1 MTAPLLSGARFIGQR
16 LPRKEDLRLLTGRGT
31 FVDDVAVPGMLHAAF
46 LRSPIAR
53 GRILSIDTTA
63 ARALP
68 GVRAVYTSDDFA
80 PLGIELM
87 SGYPVEQMQRTKIPP
102 MAEGQV
108 HYVGDPVAIVVAES
122 RAIAEDAAG
131 LIQVDYAEEQP
142 VVTLADARTGAPVFP
157 GAENN
162 VAAVMAL
169 PEDPDIAKAFASAR
183 HVVETT
189 IRHQRVA
196 HAPMEPR
203 GVVVVPQGAGELTV
217 HIGCQ
222 SPKSTARTLAATFGM
237 GERRIRV
244 FSKDVGGA
252 FGLKSRPWREEVA
265 TIAAGLLL
273 DRPVKWFEDRLENMT
288 SANQAREQECTL
300 RAAFDADGKLLA
312 SNIEYALNNGA
323 YPHFAD
329 ANAAGMMFV
338 WGAYKQPR
346 FHFHATGF
354 HTNTIG
360 LAAYRGPWAVE
371 SLARETLIDVAAR
384 QMGMD
389 PIQLRRKNLVTAA
402 DQPHT
407 TNIGMVLTD
416 VTPAE
421 CLEQLLTVVDVPA
434 FRKEQAEARA
444 AGRYLGL
451 GIASY
456 IEPTAAGSFAPMA
469 TEVAEVRIE
478 PDGRVTA
485 LLGTHSQGQGT
496 ETTMAQIIADR
507 LGVRFEDI
515 SVFEDDSA
523 SGGYGAGAGGSRQGV
538 IGGGATVGAAE
549 RLRDKVKQLAAHL
562 LNASE
567 EAVRVE
573 DGMVH
578 VEGAPEM
585 TRSLGEI
592 AAVAY
597 GEPHRLPEGMDPG
610 LYAQFRYSPPP
621 ITFASASHACVVE
634 VDVGTGFVKILRW
647 VCSEDCG
654 VVINPGVVE
663 GQIAGGLAQAIGMV
677 LLEEM
682 HIDERGTPTSVT
694 FKDYLMP
701 AISDVPD
708 FEYTHIVTPS
718 ASKGGF
724 RGVGEGGAIIGPP
737 TLINAI
743 HDALAPFGVT
753 CLDLPLSP
761 SKLLAAIEAAEH
773 GSSVGLA

>member
-1 MTAPLLSGARFIGQR
+1 
-16 LPRKEDLRLLTGRGT
+16 
-31 FVDDVAVPGMLHAAF
+31 
-46 LRSPIAR
+46 
-53 GRILSIDTTA
+53 
-63 ARALP
+63 
-68 GVRAVYTSDDFA
+68 
-80 PLGIELM
+80 M
-87 SGYPVEQMQRTKIPP
+87 SGYPVEQMQRTKVPP
-102 MAEGQV
+102 MAEGFV
-108 HYVGDPVAIVVAES
+108 AYVGDPVAIVVATS

-131 LIQVDYAEEQP
+131 LVAVDYAEEEP
-142 VVTLADARTGAPVFP
+142 VVTLADARNGTPVFP
-157 GAENN
+157 GKENN

-169 PEDPDIAKAFASAR
+169 PEDPEIAKALASAP
-183 HVVETT
+183 HVVMTT
-189 IRHQRVA
+189 IRHARVA
-196 HAPMEPR
+196 HAPMETR
-203 GVVVVPQGAGELTV
+203 GVVVSSHGSGEITV

-222 SPKSTARTLAATFGM
+222 SPKATARTLADTFGM
-237 GERRIRV
+237 AERRIRV
-244 FSKDVGGA
+244 VSKDVGGA

-273 DRPVKWFEDRLENMT
+273 NRPVKWVEDRLENLT

-300 RAAFDADGKLLA
+300 RAAFDAEGRLLA

-329 ANAAGMMFV
+329 ANTAAMMFV

-346 FHFHATGF
+346 FHFRATGY
-354 HTNTIG
+354 HTNTTG
-360 LAAYRGPWAVE
+360 LAAYRGPWAIE
-371 SLARETLIDVAAR
+371 SLARETLIDIAAR
-384 QMGMD
+384 QMSMD
-389 PIQLRRKNLVTAA
+389 PIELRRKNLVTAA

-407 TNIGMVLTD
+407 TNIGIVLED

-421 CLEQLLTVVDVPA
+421 CLEKLLTRVDVAA
-434 FRKEQAEARA
+434 FRKEQAIAREQ
-444 AGRYLGL
+444 GRYLGL
-451 GIASY
+451 GICAY
-456 IEPTAAGSFAPMA
+456 IEPTATGSFAPMA
-469 TEVAEVRIE
+469 TEIAEVRVE

-507 LGVRFEDI
+507 LGVRFEDV

-523 SGGYGAGAGGSRQGV
+523 AGGYGAGAGGSRQGV
-538 IGGGATVGAAE
+538 IGGGAAVGAAE

-567 EAVRVE
+567 DAVSIE
-573 DGMVH
+573 GGMVL

-585 TRSLGEI
+585 TRSIGDI

-597 GEPHRLPEGMDPG
+597 GEPHRLPEGMDAG
-610 LYAQFRYSPPP
+610 LYAQYRYSPPP
-621 ITFASASHACVVE
+621 ITFASAAHACVVE
-634 VDVGTGFVKILRW
+634 VDVETGFVKIGRW

-682 HIDERGTPTSVT
+682 HIDARGNATSVT
-694 FKDYLMP
+694 FKDYLLP

-737 TLINAI
+737 TLVNAI

-753 CLDLPLSP
+753 CLDLPLTP
-761 SKLLAAIEAAEH
+761 AKLLAAIESAARP
-773 GSSVGLA
+773 A